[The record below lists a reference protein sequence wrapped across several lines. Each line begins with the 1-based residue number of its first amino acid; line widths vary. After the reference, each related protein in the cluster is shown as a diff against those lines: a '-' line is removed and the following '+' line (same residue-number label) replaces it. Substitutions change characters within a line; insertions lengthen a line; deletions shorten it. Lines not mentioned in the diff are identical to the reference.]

1 MRCSGFGR
9 FSVFVRGALLEF
21 RWDTKP
27 RRLAWAPGCQ
37 MVRQIP
43 CVPCICRALHLN
55 EVGDDIYTQTD
66 GRTGRPE
73 NVRPSWTELI
83 CLYGIVQGGKK
94 GSPTRGVLVC
104 VCVDASVSLWCF
116 AGKMRS
122 VYLWLRATSPP
133 PPLAS
138 TVKEGIG
145 WLFQSSLHFANYSL
159 CRGRDGA
166 LMCARRCFW
175 FGWWKRFV

>member
-1 MRCSGFGR
+1 
-9 FSVFVRGALLEF
+9 
-21 RWDTKP
+21 
-27 RRLAWAPGCQ
+27 

-133 PPLAS
+133 PPRIHRERRIRLIVSEFSAFRKLFAMQRTRRS
-138 TVKEGIG
+138 TDVCAALLLIRLVETIRVIVVVMWLSNKRIAAAERWKEVV
-145 WLFQSSLHFANYSL
+145 
-159 CRGRDGA
+159 GRTKTNV
-166 LMCARRCFW
+166 LS
-175 FGWWKRFV
+175 V